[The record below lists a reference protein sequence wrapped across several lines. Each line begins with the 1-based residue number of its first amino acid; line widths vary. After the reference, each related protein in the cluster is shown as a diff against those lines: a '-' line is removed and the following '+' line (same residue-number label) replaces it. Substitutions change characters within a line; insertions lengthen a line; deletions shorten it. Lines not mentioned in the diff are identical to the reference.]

1 MSYNITAHTKRK
13 AAALGV
19 TVKPSQN
26 KGKKIDVFKGGEK
39 VASVG
44 ALGYKDYGT
53 FLKED
58 KELAERRKKAYH
70 VRHAKDEKVVG
81 SPGYYAAKL
90 LW

>member
-26 KGKKIDVFKGGEK
+26 KGKKIDVYKGDKK

-70 VRHAKDEKVVG
+70 DRHGKNEKVVG
-81 SPGYYAAKL
+81 SPAYWAGKL